1 MNVGK
6 PRRRD
11 VICFDRRGWAVSA
24 TDPAAAR
31 RAERRGA
38 GRYFD
43 GERVLVLNHPV
54 PGASD
59 RYRDLLA
66 GPLGERAREVR
77 RTAEHFVLTFDASGT
92 LVATAGPG
100 TAALLCDAEEAGLL
114 ERSGGLA
121 AVLWVRSLCVL
132 ILGRTVPQADR
143 RERRLLRDPRV
154 RDRLTRIA
162 RRAIL
167 LSDPEAGLDRAAPGD
182 REAAG
187 ERALGIRLGR
197 EAARHLAR
205 LDAAARWA
213 ALTHAK
219 ELLAGEIRI
228 AAAATPGRR
237 RDPLA
242 PVLRALPRAAALDAA
257 APRGEVAVARAV
269 MAGLATLFTAGSDDR
284 SR

>member
-1 MNVGK
+1 MKTGK
-6 PRRRD
+6 RRRD

-24 TDPAAAR
+24 TDPPAAR

-38 GRYFD
+38 GRYFEA
-43 GERVLVLNHPV
+43 ERVLVLNYPV
-54 PGASD
+54 PAAPE

-66 GPLGERAREVR
+66 GPLGDRVREARR
-77 RTAEHFVLTFDASGT
+77 RAEHLLLTFDASGT

-100 TAALLCDAEEAGLL
+100 AAALLCDAEEAGLL
-114 ERSGGLA
+114 ERPPGRPSG
-121 AVLWVRSLCVL
+121 LWVRSLCVL
-132 ILGRTVPQADR
+132 ILGRTVPGADR
-143 RERRLLRDPRV
+143 RERRLLRDPAV
-154 RDRLTRIA
+154 RERLTRIA

-167 LSDPEAGLDRAAPGD
+167 LSDPEAGLDRGGAGAD
-182 REAAG
+182 REAAR

-197 EAARHLAR
+197 EAARQLAR
-205 LDAAARWA
+205 LDAASRWA

-219 ELLAGEIRI
+219 EFLNGEIRI
-228 AAAATPGRR
+228 AAAAAPAPR

-257 APRGEVAVARAV
+257 APRGELAVARAV
-269 MAGLATLFTAGSDDR
+269 MAGLAALGTAGSDDR